1 MIARPLEKVG
11 LGRSNWDPSRDRGI
25 VSSIECMRADA
36 LTHERAQMNRTAH
49 KRHLAWLAFL
59 MLASCAE
66 DKTRSDAT
74 YCGPGEI
81 RSGSECISPNGD
93 SNGGGAVSSTPTT
106 QTDTMN
112 AGPTSLPFG
121 VDDFWFAS
129 GYMGDGELGAIET
142 NECETRLPDAV
153 GACHHFTWAPVSA
166 DENGKGWAGV
176 LWQYPSNNWGD
187 IDEKTGMATPGLEVP
202 SGAQSIRFHAWSDA
216 ANTVVSF
223 GAGILEADGFSVT
236 ISEIALTNE
245 PVEYILDLR
254 NANVTRSSA
263 HSAGPPMRSVVPTST
278 SMISS
283 IRTSHL
289 REPHRPR
296 APTGHPLNFPLQSTI
311 SGRPQDT
318 WEMEKLEASHRH
330 PVRRAENAAGACHRF
345 DWTPVSEDEGGKG
358 WAGVYW
364 QYPRQLGGGQ

>member
-129 GYMGDGELGAIET
+129 GYMGDGELALLKRMNVKLGF
-142 NECETRLPDAV
+142 DAV
-153 GACHHFTWAPVSA
+153 GTCHHFTGSVAPMKTVKV
-166 DENGKGWAGV
+166 GCV
-176 LWQYPSNNWGD
+176 LWQYPSNNRGD
-187 IDEKTGMATPGLEVP
+187 IT
-202 SGAQSIRFHAWSDA
+202 RR
-216 ANTVVSF
+216 
-223 GAGILEADGFSVT
+223 
-236 ISEIALTNE
+236 
-245 PVEYILDLR
+245 PV
-254 NANVTRSSA
+254 
-263 HSAGPPMRSVVPTST
+263 
-278 SMISS
+278 
-283 IRTSHL
+283 
-289 REPHRPR
+289 
-296 APTGHPLNFPLQSTI
+296 
-311 SGRPQDT
+311 
-318 WEMEKLEASHRH
+318 
-330 PVRRAENAAGACHRF
+330 
-345 DWTPVSEDEGGKG
+345 
-358 WAGVYW
+358 
-364 QYPRQLGGGQ
+364 